1 MASMAF
7 LALLCFAGYSSGL
20 QLRIEGRRTRYELL
34 RRGNI
39 DGTAALSNN
48 ADISYYTNLTLGG
61 EVFTALIDTGR

>member
-1 MASMAF
+1 MV
-7 LALLCFAGYSSGL
+7 LLCFIGYSSGL
-20 QLRIEGRRTRYELL
+20 RLKIAGRRTRHELL